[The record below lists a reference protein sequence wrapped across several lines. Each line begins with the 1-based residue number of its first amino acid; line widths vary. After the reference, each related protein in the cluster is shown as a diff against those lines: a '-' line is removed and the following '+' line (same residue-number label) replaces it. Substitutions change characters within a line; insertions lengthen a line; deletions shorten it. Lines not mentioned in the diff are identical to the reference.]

1 MSRWGI
7 LLLALVLVGAQGAR
21 AETWTA
27 GLVLVKESS
36 SQTCE
41 EVPQVVWTLSLEAG
55 ALSGTNN
62 TGAKFSAPVG
72 PDGAVK
78 ASYSV
83 LGSFELIE
91 MVLTG
96 NARTRQLETFTAKY
110 SCRYKFTSR

>member
-1 MSRWGI
+1 MSRWGV
-7 LLLALVLVGAQGAR
+7 LLLVLVLIGTRGAQ

-41 EVPQVVWTLSLEAG
+41 EVPQVLWTLSLEAG
-55 ALSGTNN
+55 TLSGANN
-62 TGAKFSAPVG
+62 IGAKFSTPVG
-72 PDGAVK
+72 PDGAVR

-83 LGSFELIE
+83 YGSFELIE

-110 SCRYKFTSR
+110 SCRYRFTSR